1 MARTCSG
8 FSSLKWLKNKPKIIR
23 IKKRKAA
30 ESFPAS
36 RCGLCYIHR
45 ILAGNFWMNC
55 SRRSVE
61 VLAPRP
67 MMPVDV
73 AVRICLA
80 SSPPLR
86 SFLGNYDN
94 GFSPAAATLLKRCEL
109 LRPCLSSSGN
119 PGAKA
124 TASCTPP
131 MPVECSGGTAW
142 LEKKKKKKSV
152 VFADARGLALAAV
165 HVFDEAEDEALAEL
179 QFTLTEIEGATVS
192 RLHHGDREDAAAC
205 GPGLCFWTSGMEH
218 GGIRL
223 PRKGQTPLGSL
234 ETLSTSVCSPDI
246 SCRYLNTAYGGPDVE
261 TFAFSVPVP
270 EVLGPSDRV
279 EFCIQYQTQD
289 QTFWDNNQGKNY
301 RLADPNAGQP
311 RTAESPSGLQIQR
324 DHGGE
329 KREQIIECD
338 PFGSPRT
345 SAGIFPEW
353 QSWGRVETSAP
364 YW

>member
-1 MARTCSG
+1 M
-8 FSSLKWLKNKPKIIR
+8 L
-23 IKKRKAA
+23 
-30 ESFPAS
+30 
-36 RCGLCYIHR
+36 
-45 ILAGNFWMNC
+45 
-55 SRRSVE
+55 RRSVE
-61 VLAPRP
+61 VLGPRP
-67 MMPVDV
+67 MMPVDM

-94 GFSPAAATLLKRCEL
+94 GFSL
-109 LRPCLSSSGN
+109 
-119 PGAKA
+119 
-124 TASCTPP
+124 
-131 MPVECSGGTAW
+131 PVECSGGTAW
-142 LEKKKKKKSV
+142 LQKEEKKKKKKKSV

-192 RLHHGDREDAAAC
+192 GLHHGDSDDAAAC
-205 GPGLCFWTSGMEH
+205 RPGLVLVLDFEPPAADYLDLRN
-218 GGIRL
+218 RL
-223 PRKGQTPLGSL
+223 RAQRVCL
-234 ETLSTSVCSPDI
+234 ETCSVHQRLLSGTVQVQNLCFHKSVSVRITFDSWRSFQDV
-246 SCRYLNTAYGGPDVE
+246 SCRYLNTAYGGPDIE

-270 EVLGPSDRV
+270 EVLDPSDRV

-311 RTAESPSGLQIQR
+311 RSAESPVGLQVHR
-324 DHGGE
+324 DNRGE